1 MGNIFYYLLSLIK
14 RVFSI
19 DTRSLALFRI
29 ALALLILFDLSV
41 RARELVAHYTDLG
54 VLPRT
59 AFIEHYGHFSWWS
72 LHLLSGSLW
81 FQVLLFL
88 IAGIFA
94 LFLLVGW
101 NTRIAMVASWLLLIS
116 LQTRNPLV
124 LQGGD
129 IFLRVL
135 AFWAMFLPLGA
146 KWSLDSLKRPDY
158 FSNKN
163 ILSFGSAGLLLQ
175 VGFVYFFSALFKSGK
190 EWIPDGSA
198 VYLAL
203 SIDQFATHF
212 GKWLLM
218 QSSLLPLLTYGVYFF
233 ELLGPFFLFVPFWFG
248 PLRTLFMMGFV
259 VLQAGMGLSL
269 RLGPFPWISGMAM
282 LVFLPSWFWSTKVG
296 GKIENTFDWI
306 ENKFRRPPHLM
317 KNNTEILRK
326 TSKLFIILGNIIA
339 AFFLFY
345 IFLWNVQTLGNDA
358 VPDKIEI
365 IAQVTRTDQMWNM
378 FSPYPLKDDGWYVIA
393 GTLDNN
399 ETIDLFREGR
409 DVDWDK
415 PEHVAALYP
424 NERWRKYLMNLWNRD
439 NAVYRKYY
447 VDYLCRDW
455 NARHEEKVKD
465 VGMYYMLEFTLEN
478 YQQSTLE
485 KVLIYHSEC

>member
-1 MGNIFYYLLSLIK
+1 MSDTIYYMRFWIK

-72 LHLLSGSLW
+72 FHLLSGSLW

-88 IAGIFA
+88 VAGVFA
-94 LFLLVGW
+94 LALLFGW

-146 KWSLDSLKRPDY
+146 KWSLDSLKRSDY
-158 FSNKN
+158 FPNKN
-163 ILSFGSAGLLLQ
+163 ILSFASAGLLLQ
-175 VGFVYFFSALFKSGK
+175 IAFVYFFSALLKSGK

-218 QSSLLPLLTYGVYFF
+218 QASLLPILTYATYYL
-233 ELLGPFFLFVPFWFG
+233 ELIGPFFLFIPFWFG
-248 PLRTLFMMGFV
+248 PLRMIFTMGFV

-296 GKIENTFDWI
+296 GKIESLLDSI
-306 ENKFRRPPHLM
+306 ENKFKSPPHLQ
-317 KNNTEILRK
+317 KRSFIKSE
-326 TSKLFIILGNIIA
+326 TSRLFTILGNVIA
-339 AFFLFY
+339 AFFIIYLL
-345 IFLWNVQTLGNDA
+345 LWNVQTLGHDS
-358 VPDKIEI
+358 VPDEIEV

-378 FSPYPLKDDGWYVIA
+378 FSPYPLKDDGWYVIQ
-393 GTLDNN
+393 GTLDTNR
-399 ETIDLFREGR
+399 TIDLFREGK

-415 PEHVAALYP
+415 PEHVAALYTH
-424 NERWRKYLMNLWNRD
+424 ERWRKYLMNLWNRD

-447 VDYLCRDW
+447 VEYLCRDW
-455 NARHEEKVKD
+455 NARHDGQVKD
-465 VGMYYMLEFTLEN
+465 IGMYYMLEFTLED
-478 YQQSTLE
+478 YQPSSVEKTL
-485 KVLIYHSEC
+485 VYRAEC